1 MRLTVFASGSSG
13 NCAFVEEG
21 DTCVLVDAGIS
32 ARRIRAALR
41 SLGRDFAD
49 LSAVL
54 ITHEHSDHIRGLET
68 LAKKCEAPVLTSP
81 VTASRLRLFVPAAA
95 DRIRAVPVGEE
106 TDIGALT
113 VRSFPTPHDVPE
125 SVGYVLTGERSFGF
139 CTDAG
144 CVTEEMRAALQGCAG
159 VLIEANHDVGMLR
172 EGPYPY
178 YLKKR
183 ILSER
188 GHLSNAACAG
198 LACELARRGTGTIVL
213 GHLSRENNT
222 PRTARE
228 AVREA
233 LEREGHDVRLL
244 VAPAEGELSVEV

>member
-1 MRLTVFASGSSG
+1 MRLTVFASGSTG
-13 NCAFVEEG
+13 NCALVEEE

-54 ITHEHSDHIRGLET
+54 VTHEHSDHIRGLET

-81 VTASRLRLFVPAAA
+81 VTAARLRLFVPAAA
-95 DRIRAVPVGEE
+95 ERICAVPVGEE

-125 SVGYVLTGERSFGF
+125 SVGYILTGSRSFGF
-139 CTDAG
+139 CTDTG

-159 VLIEANHDVGMLR
+159 VLIEANHDIEMLR
-172 EGPYPY
+172 NGAYPFH
-178 YLKKR
+178 LKKR

-188 GHLSNAACAG
+188 GHLSNAACAA
-198 LACELARRGTGTIVL
+198 LACELAGRGTETIVL

-222 PRTARE
+222 PGTARA
-228 AVREA
+228 AVWEA
-233 LEREGHDVRLL
+233 LEREGHNVRLM
-244 VAPAEGELSVEV
+244 VAPAEGALSVEI